1 MATPPSGG
9 SPSTTAPASATGSIP
24 LGSVPAAGSGTDAP
38 LPTTGRG
45 PVPATQPAGLTVTAT
60 DRARA
65 AKVVTGMSTA
75 DKAAS
80 VIMADSG
87 QLIGTGLL
95 SQFHFG
101 GVILMG
107 SRGIVEGT
115 SGGTPEQVAQLTADL
130 RQEAAADPTGA
141 PILIGT
147 DQEYGDVTR
156 LQHGFTTFPG
166 AGVLAAIPDTATAA
180 TTVRAVAAAA
190 AQEML
195 AVGVTVDFAPV
206 SDVLPSD
213 GSASAIGDRS
223 YGSDPQRDATLV
235 TAAVTGYQSGGVAAV
250 LKHFPG
256 LGRVATDTHLAL
268 PSLPVD
274 CESWNTHEAVPVRA
288 GIKAGAAMVMTGH
301 VLLPAVGA
309 SRVPASLSPTVV
321 GDLLRGSGAAGCSGL
336 GYRGVTVTDSLQM
349 APVADSYNSAQAA
362 VMALNAGQDLLL
374 MPMRPDAVVA
384 GIVDAVQSGELAASR
399 LDDAATAVLALRFAT
414 ARVTRPPLSV
424 VDSPAH
430 QALAAKAWA
439 ASGS

>member
-1 MATPPSGG
+1 
-9 SPSTTAPASATGSIP
+9 
-24 LGSVPAAGSGTDAP
+24 V
-38 LPTTGRG
+38 
-45 PVPATQPAGLTVTAT
+45 TVTAA
-60 DRARA
+60 DRAKA
-65 AKVVTGMSTA
+65 ARIVTGMSTV

-115 SGGTPEQVAQLTADL
+115 SGGTPEQVAELTAGL
-130 RQEAAADPTGA
+130 RQQAAADPTGA

-156 LQHGFTTFPG
+156 LQHGFTAFPG
-166 AGVLAAIPDTATAA
+166 AGVLAGIPGTDAA
-180 TTVRAVAAAA
+180 AATVRAVAAAA

-195 AVGVTVDFAPV
+195 AVGVSVDFAPV
-206 SDVLPSD
+206 SDVLPTD
-213 GSASAIGDRS
+213 GSPSAIGDRS
-223 YGSDPQRDATLV
+223 FGPDPQRDATLV
-235 TAAVTGYQSGGVAAV
+235 AAAVTGYQSGGVAAV

-268 PSLPVD
+268 PSLPVS
-274 CESWNTHEAVPVRA
+274 CASWNTHEAVPVQAGIRA
-288 GIKAGAAMVMTGH
+288 GVAMVMTGH

-309 SRVPASLSPTVV
+309 TRMPASLSPTVV
-321 GDLLRGSGAAGCSGL
+321 DELLRGAGAAGCTGL
-336 GYRGVTVTDSLQM
+336 GYHGVTVTDSLQM
-349 APVADSYNSAQAA
+349 APVADSYTSAQAA

-374 MPMRPDAVVA
+374 MPIRPDAVVA
-384 GIVDAVQSGELAASR
+384 GIVDAVQSGALSPSR
-399 LDDAATAVLALRFAT
+399 LDDAATAVLALRLAT
-414 ARVTRPPLSV
+414 ARVSRPPLSV

-430 QALAAKAWA
+430 RTLAAKAWA
-439 ASGS
+439 LSGG